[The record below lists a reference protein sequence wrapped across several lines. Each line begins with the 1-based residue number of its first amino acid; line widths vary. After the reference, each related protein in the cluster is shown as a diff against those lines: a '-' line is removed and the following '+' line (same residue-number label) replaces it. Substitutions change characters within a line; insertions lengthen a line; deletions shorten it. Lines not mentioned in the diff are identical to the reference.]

1 VPSSLH
7 SAVVQSPELGSNL
20 ECSYGQRFQVNS
32 KSGPKLV
39 VTPLKWPLTNK
50 TVPTPSV
57 ELLLCCHTCYQ
68 GTLISQAPAAPYPVV
83 DPVVQS
89 PSPREQQLAAQLRIE
104 QARADAYEVDA
115 LQAQLYRERIRK
127 NDPDYKGVPED
138 YPRRKTEVIR
148 RQSDQAKHWK
158 AKYKVI
164 KPSDKELNRLLST
177 YGPMKEVR
185 ASLAEARRINSAS
198 GVSTREEVPLLR
210 QQVTD
215 LRAQIAKNEENSMDA
230 TEVARLIEQ
239 AEAQITTKTEEMI
252 SDCLSKLESAERSNE
267 ISEEK
272 RDALQEKYDEVR
284 CCLCSL
290 VVCVVG

>member
-1 VPSSLH
+1 
-7 SAVVQSPELGSNL
+7 
-20 ECSYGQRFQVNS
+20 
-32 KSGPKLV
+32 
-39 VTPLKWPLTNK
+39 
-50 TVPTPSV
+50 V

-104 QARADAYEVDA
+104 QTRADAYEVDA

-138 YPRRKTEVIR
+138 YPRRKTEVSR

-158 AKYKVI
+158 AKYKDI

-185 ASLAEARRINSAS
+185 TSLAKARRINTAS
-198 GVSTREEVPLLR
+198 VVSTLEEVPLLR

-215 LRAQIAKNEENSMDA
+215 LRTQIAKNEENSMDA

-272 RDALQEKYDEVR
+272 RDALQEKYDELVDHLKDKERHTFEELRTGPIRSDGGGSDAIRLWRWSTRRRWTSRWSWSKSCSTSKRR
-284 CCLCSL
+284 CWIRPRPLR
-290 VVCVVG
+290 